1 MMMRKPCSRRI
12 ATSSAVA
19 LVAQGTPNSL
29 QAART
34 RSRFSCTS
42 GWLAWPR
49 NPIVTDMSPGPAQ
62 MAPMPSSDAEMSR
75 MFCTPSAS
83 STMPISKIL
92 PQGPGAR
99 DRRGRSIPAGS
110 GPVSGGDVS
119 PEPTSSRQ
127 HLRHRLRRVPEVR
140 RHRMRYL
147 GVATPTSTTVGVT
160 PFRRPRF
167 HDRDR
172 GGRHRQFLRSGSRPS
187 PARRSGKPDP
197 STGQTGSVT
206 APIEDVLSKG
216 RLVARCCPTVALATR
231 ARAVTAT
238 KYRAAATA
246 IGCRGKCGQAAA
258 HSGAGRCYSG

>member
-1 MMMRKPCSRRI
+1 MTPSLPPSRGAQETGLNKRRGG
-12 ATSSAVA
+12 APRPA
-19 LVAQGTPNSL
+19 LACFSL

-160 PFRRPRF
+160 RLA
-167 HDRDR
+167 
-172 GGRHRQFLRSGSRPS
+172 G
-187 PARRSGKPDP
+187 PDFM
-197 STGQTGSVT
+197 
-206 APIEDVLSKG
+206 IEIE
-216 RLVARCCPTVALATR
+216 
-231 ARAVTAT
+231 
-238 KYRAAATA
+238 A
-246 IGCRGKCGQAAA
+246 IAIVN
-258 HSGAGRCYSG
+258 S